1 MINNVSVI
9 EHDKLI
15 LYSLDDFAMDE
26 DLQEC
31 IRNAKVE
38 AISLKNAS
46 CQVKEIGNGSANNT
60 SVFCIPNPDISGEKL
75 ALKLVSYITTT
86 YPPEYEADE
95 AVRDL
100 VNNTPKSNRVID
112 EIINSLK
119 TKDCRNVIPLSGH
132 DTIIWKCPKY
142 NRIGID
148 YALKMPLAACI
159 NDTISKYVVRHNT
172 GTNALLTE
180 EKPETEKTILE
191 IGIDLCIALQD
202 LHAHGIIHRDIKP
215 GNIFLYKE
223 HYCLG
228 DFGIAVENPS
238 SQDFRVGTQDYWAPE
253 QAGDMFSDKYDH
265 RMDIYSLGLVL
276 YELADTMSVSMHY
289 RDRMKGQSL
298 PDLSSVSKGL
308 NKILHKACQ
317 FDPDNRYQ
325 NAEAFWADLHLL
337 QNKHDYIPVYQAP
350 EESHE
355 YATSKNKSAGTPS
368 NTAYSSSQKRNPYGR
383 KQARKK
389 LEDFII
395 SPETVWN
402 AGKFWYDE
410 SCKRGNRFSG
420 FDIDR
425 RIMPLSVTSNHVIDL
440 PVNVVTDQETVK
452 NQKPLSEIISNIE
465 KLHNMYLIGEG
476 GIGKT
481 TALYSIMK
489 DAYREKLP
497 SKSENEKQIIP
508 LFIELSKAPAEYC
521 SVYESS
527 HSTFIRRYLFMLINS
542 FHSQHLIS
550 ESAVEMTRIMQMD
563 MIFSVQ
569 KIDALLRKSP
579 NNVQYLLLLDGLN
592 EVARKQLSIP
602 GNDYMGSPLE
612 FIVSEIH
619 ELLKHSNV
627 SVIITSRAD
636 ETLGD
641 SKNIFDRLYLTGVSK
656 RAIKKYLTQHEIS
669 YKRVKENK
677 RLIETLRIPL
687 FLKLYSQLYS
697 TSEVSTPGEILY
709 AFFSERSAKYTIRN
723 RISEIK
729 ADHRMSGENP
739 ASNRIDEKLQWFILD
754 FLLPE
759 LGWYMEKKDLYTVN
773 LETIKQVVDSVL
785 KGTSETDICGKYGK
799 AMFCDYHNG
808 KDGSVNTRT
817 YADQLL
823 HLNLSRQS
831 YIQTIVDYCVYSFG
845 ILYVNNQNY
854 GFIHQHIRDFFAALK
869 IITDIKFANS
879 ILHTDKITAIHRL
892 SELNNN
898 MLSASVSQFLSDLS
912 IPLSSKS
919 KSDFYSNALNI
930 YRNVF
935 DTSSGIGVKNI
946 IEILYKVK
954 GNLADMN
961 FSNLD
966 LRKCQLYGINLE
978 RSSFAEA
985 KLSKNTL
992 FFKGHN
998 SSIRNAGFSP
1008 DGKHIFSI
1016 EYDDT
1021 LRTWNTHALAEEN
1034 IFSREAIMRP
1044 MAAKYSV
1051 SGKLFFVIYFIEGVT
1066 RNYTIYVYD
1075 SGSMKCIKQKKIL
1088 YTTHNS
1094 EVGMSVEKGEH
1105 FNFVEISPDDK
1116 YLIIGDIFNTILL
1129 DPIQKDENN
1138 KRYIHSFRTN
1148 LNQALRILV
1157 YSLKKQFLST
1167 VSLDLS
1173 PQILADPLKQY
1184 IVAAFPYNDNI
1195 VFYSADTLEE
1205 EFKISLPE
1213 KKYFSKRLCI
1223 CPSGRFLAVFM
1234 DFNIYILD
1242 IQKRMIFRTR
1252 TWDRKTGKL
1261 NPTSCKF
1268 INFNSETCMLLK
1280 YETGR
1285 NGANPYYFK
1294 YIVVSGN
1301 SRELLIFDPL
1311 TGKYVDRIG
1320 TTDNYTWKYTWK
1332 VSYHAETKQLAVVLD
1347 NGSVALYRY
1356 QNNTFVH
1363 QKTVKM
1369 MDEYIGELKFSP
1381 KGDKLLTISYI
1392 GNILCIYNILS
1403 EKLITLDKVNSIHKS
1418 DAFAY
1423 LDTDTSGTPP
1433 NYDDTVV
1440 EVTTAPGKA
1449 VQTSRNYTFRGNG
1462 TFSYP
1467 DGDTVLASFQNA
1479 DSIGYFDSATGKF
1492 KGINHAYYEPY
1503 RKNIMHKLYK
1513 KSQDFPWSIGMRQVD
1528 SIAYN
1533 RDGTYLFIT
1542 RHGGRVEIWSTF
1554 TGKCLAIL
1562 KAFNADAKKLAVSDD
1577 GDYIAFSTCGPNI
1590 KIYRMCDIHTT
1601 DSFDLCYSDNIT
1613 DWKCKYNIRGEW
1625 RFQVRKSANKLYHFI
1640 YKTQEGHKQPIAGM
1654 EFSPD
1659 KKQLLTTAYDRSVK
1673 IWDLSD
1679 ASRDQYN
1686 ISPHCLY
1693 SIEFIPGLKVKGAVI
1708 QNLHSS
1714 SNLTDKELESL
1725 KTYGAIL

>member
-1016 EYDDT
+1016 EYDGT

-1051 SGKLFFVIYFIEGVT
+1051 SGK
-1066 RNYTIYVYD
+1066 
-1075 SGSMKCIKQKKIL
+1075 
-1088 YTTHNS
+1088 
-1094 EVGMSVEKGEH
+1094 
-1105 FNFVEISPDDK
+1105 
-1116 YLIIGDIFNTILL
+1116 
-1129 DPIQKDENN
+1129 
-1138 KRYIHSFRTN
+1138 
-1148 LNQALRILV
+1148 
-1157 YSLKKQFLST
+1157 
-1167 VSLDLS
+1167 
-1173 PQILADPLKQY
+1173 
-1184 IVAAFPYNDNI
+1184 
-1195 VFYSADTLEE
+1195 
-1205 EFKISLPE
+1205 
-1213 KKYFSKRLCI
+1213 
-1223 CPSGRFLAVFM
+1223 
-1234 DFNIYILD
+1234 
-1242 IQKRMIFRTR
+1242 
-1252 TWDRKTGKL
+1252 
-1261 NPTSCKF
+1261 
-1268 INFNSETCMLLK
+1268 
-1280 YETGR
+1280 
-1285 NGANPYYFK
+1285 
-1294 YIVVSGN
+1294 
-1301 SRELLIFDPL
+1301 
-1311 TGKYVDRIG
+1311 
-1320 TTDNYTWKYTWK
+1320 
-1332 VSYHAETKQLAVVLD
+1332 
-1347 NGSVALYRY
+1347 
-1356 QNNTFVH
+1356 
-1363 QKTVKM
+1363 
-1369 MDEYIGELKFSP
+1369 
-1381 KGDKLLTISYI
+1381 
-1392 GNILCIYNILS
+1392 
-1403 EKLITLDKVNSIHKS
+1403 
-1418 DAFAY
+1418 
-1423 LDTDTSGTPP
+1423 
-1433 NYDDTVV
+1433 
-1440 EVTTAPGKA
+1440 
-1449 VQTSRNYTFRGNG
+1449 
-1462 TFSYP
+1462 
-1467 DGDTVLASFQNA
+1467 
-1479 DSIGYFDSATGKF
+1479 
-1492 KGINHAYYEPY
+1492 
-1503 RKNIMHKLYK
+1503 
-1513 KSQDFPWSIGMRQVD
+1513 
-1528 SIAYN
+1528 
-1533 RDGTYLFIT
+1533 
-1542 RHGGRVEIWSTF
+1542 
-1554 TGKCLAIL
+1554 
-1562 KAFNADAKKLAVSDD
+1562 
-1577 GDYIAFSTCGPNI
+1577 
-1590 KIYRMCDIHTT
+1590 
-1601 DSFDLCYSDNIT
+1601 
-1613 DWKCKYNIRGEW
+1613 
-1625 RFQVRKSANKLYHFI
+1625 
-1640 YKTQEGHKQPIAGM
+1640 
-1654 EFSPD
+1654 
-1659 KKQLLTTAYDRSVK
+1659 
-1673 IWDLSD
+1673 
-1679 ASRDQYN
+1679 
-1686 ISPHCLY
+1686 
-1693 SIEFIPGLKVKGAVI
+1693 
-1708 QNLHSS
+1708 
-1714 SNLTDKELESL
+1714 
-1725 KTYGAIL
+1725 

>member
-641 SKNIFDRLYLTGVSK
+641 SKNIFDGLFSLIGK
-656 RAIKKYLTQHEIS
+656 LPRADRCTYTDGIPRFGS
-669 YKRVKENK
+669 Y
-677 RLIETLRIPL
+677 
-687 FLKLYSQLYS
+687 
-697 TSEVSTPGEILY
+697 
-709 AFFSERSAKYTIRN
+709 
-723 RISEIK
+723 
-729 ADHRMSGENP
+729 M
-739 ASNRIDEKLQWFILD
+739 
-754 FLLPE
+754 
-759 LGWYMEKKDLYTVN
+759 
-773 LETIKQVVDSVL
+773 
-785 KGTSETDICGKYGK
+785 
-799 AMFCDYHNG
+799 
-808 KDGSVNTRT
+808 
-817 YADQLL
+817 
-823 HLNLSRQS
+823 
-831 YIQTIVDYCVYSFG
+831 
-845 ILYVNNQNY
+845 
-854 GFIHQHIRDFFAALK
+854 
-869 IITDIKFANS
+869 
-879 ILHTDKITAIHRL
+879 
-892 SELNNN
+892 
-898 MLSASVSQFLSDLS
+898 
-912 IPLSSKS
+912 
-919 KSDFYSNALNI
+919 
-930 YRNVF
+930 
-935 DTSSGIGVKNI
+935 
-946 IEILYKVK
+946 
-954 GNLADMN
+954 
-961 FSNLD
+961 
-966 LRKCQLYGINLE
+966 
-978 RSSFAEA
+978 
-985 KLSKNTL
+985 
-992 FFKGHN
+992 
-998 SSIRNAGFSP
+998 FSP
-1008 DGKHIFSI
+1008 D
-1016 EYDDT
+1016 
-1021 LRTWNTHALAEEN
+1021 
-1034 IFSREAIMRP
+1034 SR
-1044 MAAKYSV
+1044 
-1051 SGKLFFVIYFIEGVT
+1051 YFIF
-1066 RNYTIYVYD
+1066 
-1075 SGSMKCIKQKKIL
+1075 KP
-1088 YTTHNS
+1088 
-1094 EVGMSVEKGEH
+1094 
-1105 FNFVEISPDDK
+1105 F
-1116 YLIIGDIFNTILL
+1116 
-1129 DPIQKDENN
+1129 
-1138 KRYIHSFRTN
+1138 
-1148 LNQALRILV
+1148 ALSSRCHIELW
-1157 YSLKKQFLST
+1157 ST
-1167 VSLDLS
+1167 
-1173 PQILADPLKQY
+1173 
-1184 IVAAFPYNDNI
+1184 
-1195 VFYSADTLEE
+1195 DT
-1205 EFKISLPE
+1205 
-1213 KKYFSKRLCI
+1213 
-1223 CPSGRFLAVFM
+1223 
-1234 DFNIYILD
+1234 
-1242 IQKRMIFRTR
+1242 
-1252 TWDRKTGKL
+1252 
-1261 NPTSCKF
+1261 CKF
-1268 INFNSETCMLLK
+1268 IKKIVGYDYSNHVAFSPDEKYILTIDSLCQLKLFAFDKVTGSTSLIHDTEIKHILNYEIPTMTCIQFVCNGKYVLMGDNYGNLFLCDFETILTSPKNIEKHCWILSGHHDSINSISEYIYNDAHYAITSSSDCKVKIWNLQTKKCISLLHK
-1280 YETGR
+1280 GNISSTLSACYIL
-1285 NGANPYYFK
+1285 NGK

>member
-325 NAEAFWADLHLL
+325 NAESFWADLHLL

-1285 NGANPYYFK
+1285 NGANPYYFSDDKEQNIIVWSFTQNTDVFQMKDTIYSKICDCLENSILFDSSSGFQLTDKLNENSGAFLFNKEQYGISNIRKARYSSNKAYLIIYSRAYIQIWNSTNLYLMHELHFDEAIQSVLCTSQKLYIAFLNGYFRVFELNSWKLLYENTNLRKQRFFISPKQKFLIAQNYTGDFELYDIHSFEYIRSFNGDFFAFNDSETRIIIGHNYTKFREERITDHTILTEWTLDITTVSDK
-1294 YIVVSGN
+1294 YIYTFEIVNIITEDIIIEMLRDKGFIVENVTYFFVVDLRYLPDSN
-1301 SRELLIFDPL
+1301 KLIIYFKLTYSRRSIFTLWNMD
-1311 TGKYVDRIG
+1311 
-1320 TTDNYTWKYTWK
+1320 
-1332 VSYHAETKQLAVVLD
+1332 TK
-1347 NGSVALYRY
+1347 
-1356 QNNTFVH
+1356 
-1363 QKTVKM
+1363 K
-1369 MDEYIGELKFSP
+1369 
-1381 KGDKLLTISYI
+1381 
-1392 GNILCIYNILS
+1392 C
-1403 EKLITLDKVNSIHKS
+1403 EKLILSDGSYVFSETDKK
-1418 DAFAY
+1418 F
-1423 LDTDTSGTPP
+1423 
-1433 NYDDTVV
+1433 
-1440 EVTTAPGKA
+1440 
-1449 VQTSRNYTFRGNG
+1449 YTFIEKEAN
-1462 TFSYP
+1462 TSMTLIDLHNLKQIKIKNLKPTYNIE
-1467 DGDTVLASFQNA
+1467 DVKDVQKNLL
-1479 DSIGYFDSATGKF
+1479 
-1492 KGINHAYYEPY
+1492 
-1503 RKNIMHKLYK
+1503 RKNKT
-1513 KSQDFPWSIGMRQVD
+1513 SITV
-1528 SIAYN
+1528 
-1533 RDGTYLFIT
+1533 
-1542 RHGGRVEIWSTF
+1542 
-1554 TGKCLAIL
+1554 
-1562 KAFNADAKKLAVSDD
+1562 
-1577 GDYIAFSTCGPNI
+1577 
-1590 KIYRMCDIHTT
+1590 
-1601 DSFDLCYSDNIT
+1601 
-1613 DWKCKYNIRGEW
+1613 YNIQTKKYITIP
-1625 RFQVRKSANKLYHFI
+1625 FFPNLYVKDAIFTATSASHDFD
-1640 YKTQEGHKQPIAGM
+1640 
-1654 EFSPD
+1654 EFS
-1659 KKQLLTTAYDRSVK
+1659 
-1673 IWDLSD
+1673 
-1679 ASRDQYN
+1679 
-1686 ISPHCLY
+1686 
-1693 SIEFIPGLKVKGAVI
+1693 LKV
-1708 QNLHSS
+1708 
-1714 SNLTDKELESL
+1714 LEM
-1725 KTYGAIL
+1725 YGSKLE